1 MAKGIT
7 DKEPDPRIVYA
18 DIIDHPHWQSK
29 THPHMSLYDRAAQF
43 SPFAALTGYDDMI
56 SEEARFVDHKIGLED
71 SELDRLN
78 RKLSLL
84 KSAISGGAAPSVSIT
99 HFIPD
104 PLKSGGVTQE
114 KQGEVRRV
122 DLAEHTLVFTDK
134 TTVPVNDILML
145 AIL

>member
-1 MAKGIT
+1 
-7 DKEPDPRIVYA
+7 
-18 DIIDHPHWQSK
+18 
-29 THPHMSLYDRAAQF
+29 MSLYDRAAQF

-84 KSAISGGAAPSVSIT
+84 KSAISGGGAPSVSIT

-104 PLKSGGVTQE
+104 PLQSGGKYVTEFGQI
-114 KQGEVRRV
+114 KKIDTVRGKLVLMRT
-122 DLAEHTLVFTDK
+122 DDCGSPDAEIEMK
-134 TTVPVNDILML
+134 DILE
-145 AIL
+145 IHGESVDDPDSF